1 MGTEFYVTIHSL
13 YYFYKGDN
21 ICSRAFQVS
30 KDDFGA
36 ERNVRA
42 PEWAVRTNREAKC
55 GRMYI
60 GALVEN
66 LKCE

>member
-30 KDDFGA
+30 ADDFGA

-42 PEWAVRTNREAKC
+42 LSEEACSERTVKRNAEEC
-55 GRMYI
+55 I
-60 GALVEN
+60 LEP
-66 LKCE
+66 

>member
-30 KDDFGA
+30 ADDFGA

-42 PEWAVRTNREAKC
+42 PE
-55 GRMYI
+55 
-60 GALVEN
+60 
-66 LKCE
+66 